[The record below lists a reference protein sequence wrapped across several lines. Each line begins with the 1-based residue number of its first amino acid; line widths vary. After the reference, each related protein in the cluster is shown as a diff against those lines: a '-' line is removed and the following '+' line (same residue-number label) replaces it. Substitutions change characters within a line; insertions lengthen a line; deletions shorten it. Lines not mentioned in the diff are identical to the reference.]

1 MDESFYT
8 VFKWM
13 NTDLGLDLYERQVY
27 AVIYSYSNN
36 GENTYNSTI
45 SYMAGVTG
53 ISKRKIK
60 YILDDFVE
68 KGLIGKKDYYIN
80 NVKRCMYFVKNVEE
94 NRKKFKRKKILKE
107 VAIEAIEKMEKEKN
121 KK

>member
-8 VFKWM
+8 IFKWM

-94 NRKKFKRKKILKE
+94 NRKKFKRKKILRE
-107 VAIEAIEKMEKEKN
+107 AAIEAIEKMEKEKN

>member
-94 NRKKFKRKKILKE
+94 NRKKFKRKKILRE
-107 VAIEAIEKMEKEKN
+107 AAIEAIEKMEKEKN